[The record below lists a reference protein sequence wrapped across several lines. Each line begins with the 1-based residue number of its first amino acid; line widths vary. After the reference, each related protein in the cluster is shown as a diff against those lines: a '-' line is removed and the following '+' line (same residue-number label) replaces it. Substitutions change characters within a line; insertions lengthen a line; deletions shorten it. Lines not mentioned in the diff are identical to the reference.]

1 MNNKEQKF
9 VPKFKLNIQHFAAEP
24 GLTNTE
30 ALGEAISIDFTSR
43 FSSNLK
49 KFMEVLGVT
58 RRLPMGVGTALHKYA
73 MDVDGS
79 QNNDGVVAEGDIIP
93 LTKVTRKKIDII
105 ELDFKKYRKSTPV
118 EAIQAHGYDLAVTQ
132 TNDAFLK
139 YIQNNIKNDFYADL
153 LASADHADR
162 TNNEVVESKNLQ
174 GVLAFLR
181 ANLETVADD
190 DVTLI
195 GLVNPND
202 AAQHIADGTLN
213 SLGAVFGMNVL
224 QDHTGTVVMTNSVV
238 SKGQVFATVAEN
250 IVVPYVDVA
259 GETSKA
265 FDFTKDEL
273 GFIGVLNDI
282 QSNRLTA
289 ETIAMHGIKLFA
301 DNVDLVKMGSIV
313 APAPTETVPEGA

>member
-1 MNNKEQKF
+1 MNNKKKEYDL
-9 VPKFKLNIQHFAAEP
+9 KFKLNIQHFAAEP
-24 GLTNTE
+24 GLTDTE
-30 ALGEAISIDFTSR
+30 ALGESISIDFTSR
-43 FSSNLK
+43 FGSNLK
-49 KFMEVLGVT
+49 KFMEALSIT

-93 LTKVTRKKIDII
+93 LTKVTRRKIDII

-139 YIQNNIKNDFYADL
+139 YIQNNIKNAFYADL
-153 LASADHADR
+153 MASAEHADR

-190 DVTLI
+190 DVTMLA
-195 GLVNPND
+195 LVNPKD
-202 AAQHIADGTLN
+202 AAQHLADGTLN
-213 SLGAVFGMNVL
+213 SLGAIFGMNIL
-224 QDHTGTVVMTNSVV
+224 QDYTGTVVMTNSVV
-238 SKGQVFATVAEN
+238 PQGKVFATVAEN

-259 GETSKA
+259 GETSQA

-273 GFIGVLNDI
+273 GFIGVLNDLEPK
-282 QSNRLTA
+282 RLTA
-289 ETIAMHGIKLFA
+289 DTIAMHGIKLFA
-301 DNVDLVKMGSIV
+301 DNVDLVKVGAIV
-313 APAPTETVPEGA
+313 PEVAGTPEGA